1 MGGGGIGVIDNQMLS
16 SLEFLHYC
24 RRFQDTVFS
33 FVASSS
39 EDCRAV
45 LMDLRVLSAA
55 RIRQLVFCPADTALA
70 ETLDSWNRSGDR
82 FVVIHTSANEL
93 GSASLLQRIRAN
105 LVAGNVPFVA
115 ISNIPSDPDA
125 RHILDEKIVSCA
137 ATLGSKKVFFLGSE
151 LGLIVGGK
159 FRSYPSPDEVSDCL
173 AHGVEMNIPAPRV
186 RFFLDQQRT
195 HDIDIVIVQARRGAI
210 FEEVFTHAGSG
221 TLLSR
226 EYKNVLRQADEGDVR
241 DIMAIMQPYIAERA
255 LKSMTE
261 DELLA
266 MINSFMVFAV
276 NDQIIAA
283 AALIDYGNAAEVG
296 KLCTLPRFQA
306 RGRARELIKALI
318 LRARELGKDYVFA
331 LTVNPQVGEFF
342 EKLGFVK
349 VERESLPEGWK
360 KGYDFSRP
368 STAYRYSMS

>member
-1 MGGGGIGVIDNQMLS
+1 VIDNQMLS

-45 LMDLRVLSAA
+45 LMDLRVLGAA
-55 RIRQLVFCPADTALA
+55 RIRQLVFCPADSALA

-82 FVVIHTSANEL
+82 FVVIHTTSSEL
-93 GSASLLQRIRAN
+93 GSAALLQRIRAN

-115 ISNIPSDPDA
+115 ISNIANDLDA
-125 RHILDEKIVSCA
+125 RRVLDEKIVRCA
-137 ATLGSKKVFFLGSE
+137 ATLGSKKVFFLGQE
-151 LGLIVGGK
+151 LGLVVGGK
-159 FRSYPSPDEVSDCL
+159 FRSYPSPDEIDRCL
-173 AHGVEMNIPAPRV
+173 AEGIEMNLPAWRV
-186 RFFLDQQRT
+186 RFFLDQQCA

-210 FEEVFTHAGSG
+210 YEEVFTHAGSG

-226 EYKNVLRQADEGDVR
+226 EYKNILRQADEGDVR

-255 LKSMTE
+255 LKNMTE
-261 DELLA
+261 DDLLG
-266 MINSFMVFAV
+266 MISSFMVFAV

-283 AALIDYGNAAEVG
+283 AALINYDNAAEVG

-306 RGRARELIKALI
+306 RGRARELVRALI
-318 LRARELGKDYVFA
+318 QRAAEQGKDYVFA

-342 EKLGFVK
+342 EKLGFVM
-349 VERESLPEGWK
+349 VERGSLPDGWK

-368 STAYRYSMS
+368 STAYRYSIR